1 MDLKLLWIC
10 ISSFTGVFTILAFL
24 AVTMK
29 VITLIFPA
37 AKKAGPAG
45 PDDAAVYAAIS
56 STYARLYPGTKVS
69 KIEEI
74 KESK

>member
-1 MDLKLLWIC
+1 MDTQLLWIC
-10 ISSFTGVFTILAFL
+10 ISSFSGVFCVLAFL
-24 AVTMK
+24 AVTMH

-37 AKKAGPAG
+37 KKIIAKAAGS
-45 PDDAAVYAAIS
+45 DDAVVYAAIS

-74 KESK
+74 K

>member
-1 MDLKLLWIC
+1 MDTKLLWIC
-10 ISSFTGVFTILAFL
+10 VSSFVGVFGVLTFL
-24 AVTMK
+24 AITMH

-37 AKKAGPAG
+37 KKIIAKVAGS
-45 PDDAAVYAAIS
+45 DDAAVYAAVT

-74 KESK
+74 K